1 LEAPKLR
8 DKLLMATEHLAQ
20 HDEIVASLIEQ
31 VGPCRL
37 RFERNRF
44 RMLVRS
50 IIGQQLS
57 AKAASTIRAR
67 FETLIGSTQY
77 QPEEVLALSFD
88 QLRSVGLSSGK
99 ATYIAELAEGV
110 SSQRVQLNRL
120 GRLSDD
126 QVIEELTRIKGVGR
140 WTAHMFL
147 IFSLGRLDI
156 LPYDDMGVRG
166 AIRRFYQLKDV
177 PDHDTMDRIAKP
189 WRPFASVASWY
200 CWQGLDLKISG

>member
-1 LEAPKLR
+1 
-8 DKLLMATEHLAQ
+8 M
-20 HDEIVASLIEQ
+20 
-31 VGPCRL
+31 

-67 FETLIGSTQY
+67 FETLVGSKRY
-77 QPEEVLALSFD
+77 LPKDVGDLSIE
-88 QLRSVGLSSGK
+88 QLRSVGLSANK
-99 ATYIAELAEGV
+99 ASFIRELAKSVASE
-110 SSQRVQLNRL
+110 QIALNRL

-126 QVIEELTRIKGVGR
+126 QVITELTRIKGVGR

-147 IFSLGRLDI
+147 IFSLGRLDV

-166 AIRRFYQLKDV
+166 AIRRFYSLDDV
-177 PDHDTMDRIAKP
+177 PDIYMMDEIATP
-189 WRPFASVASWY
+189 WRPYASVASWY
-200 CWQGLDLKISG
+200 CWQSLDMRISSS